1 MDIYSFLNLFGGLAF
16 FLFGMSVMSKSLEK
30 MAGGALE
37 NTLKKVTSKKV
48 MSFFLGAGITIAIQS
63 SSAMTVM
70 LVGLVNSGI
79 MQFSQTIS
87 IILGSNVGTTLT
99 SWIMTLMGVDDG
111 SFSVMSL
118 LNPKGF
124 SPICAFIGIAIVMF
138 AKRDK
143 KKEIGTILVGFS
155 VLMYGM
161 QFMSGSMSGLSKLP
175 EFQSLLV
182 AFKNPLIAVLVSTVF
197 TGIIQ
202 SSAATVGIVQ
212 ALALTGVISYEMAI
226 PLVLG
231 ANIGTCMTAL
241 LSSIG
246 ASREAKRVVAA
257 HIYIKIIGT
266 IFALAALFIVDIT
279 PLADYLSLPTNAVG
293 VAIIHTI
300 FNVVNTFLMF
310 PLNKFLTFIV
320 MKTIP
325 DKDIKGQ
332 KRVFLDERLLLT
344 PAFAV
349 GECKRVCDE
358 MANLSKD
365 TLLMSLD
372 LVEQGYDDVKDAII
386 VENEK
391 LVDKYE
397 DKLGTYLVKLAS
409 AALSDS
415 DSREVSK
422 MLHCI
427 GNFERISDHALNLSL
442 SAKEMKDKKLN
453 FSEKARGEMETILG
467 ALREITTLSVDVF
480 CSNNIDEAKRIEPL
494 EEVIDVLT
502 AETKNRH
509 IQRLCDNECTIEL
522 GFILTDLLNNFERV
536 SDHCSNIAVS
546 ILELRSDHY
555 NTHKYLSK
563 VKHNSERFDMLFDEY
578 KNKYTLD

>member
-182 AFKNPLIAVLVSTVF
+182 AFKNPLIAVLVSPIPNPQF
-197 TGIIQ
+197 
-202 SSAATVGIVQ
+202 
-212 ALALTGVISYEMAI
+212 LKYISY
-226 PLVLG
+226 
-231 ANIGTCMTAL
+231 
-241 LSSIG
+241 
-246 ASREAKRVVAA
+246 
-257 HIYIKIIGT
+257 
-266 IFALAALFIVDIT
+266 
-279 PLADYLSLPTNAVG
+279 
-293 VAIIHTI
+293 
-300 FNVVNTFLMF
+300 
-310 PLNKFLTFIV
+310 
-320 MKTIP
+320 
-325 DKDIKGQ
+325 
-332 KRVFLDERLLLT
+332 
-344 PAFAV
+344 
-349 GECKRVCDE
+349 
-358 MANLSKD
+358 
-365 TLLMSLD
+365 
-372 LVEQGYDDVKDAII
+372 
-386 VENEK
+386 
-391 LVDKYE
+391 
-397 DKLGTYLVKLAS
+397 
-409 AALSDS
+409 
-415 DSREVSK
+415 
-422 MLHCI
+422 
-427 GNFERISDHALNLSL
+427 
-442 SAKEMKDKKLN
+442 
-453 FSEKARGEMETILG
+453 
-467 ALREITTLSVDVF
+467 
-480 CSNNIDEAKRIEPL
+480 
-494 EEVIDVLT
+494 
-502 AETKNRH
+502 
-509 IQRLCDNECTIEL
+509 
-522 GFILTDLLNNFERV
+522 
-536 SDHCSNIAVS
+536 
-546 ILELRSDHY
+546 
-555 NTHKYLSK
+555 
-563 VKHNSERFDMLFDEY
+563 
-578 KNKYTLD
+578 